1 MTIHTM
7 DVYGHSIIYNMNIVT
22 IWPIYFG
29 EALMYQCK
37 NCNGKI
43 MYLIEERKLAC
54 ESCDSR
60 FDISDYTNES
70 LTAEKSYEINTY
82 VCPQCNGEI
91 VSADEQSVGFC
102 PYCGTQVGLEKHLV
116 NAEKPKHIL
125 PFSKTKSDCREAYAK
140 AIEKVPFL
148 PQEMKEPGALEHFI
162 GVYMPF
168 WLYNAQTGC
177 HFSGKG
183 HTSKKIE
190 EGKKEYLITDYYT
203 KEYDYEGDFKRY
215 PKDASLC
222 FDDNLSENIL
232 PYSDGSNDLEPF
244 HPAYLCGFYGDLATV
259 PQETYQETVLNE
271 ILEYH
276 HKTGAW
282 DDLDKPNAKQRLKIL
297 EKSKETAR
305 MDAELGMFPV
315 WFMTYRKK
323 NRVSYGI
330 VNGATGSMAMDFPV
344 DIRAFLKS
352 TLLLTVPLFLAC
364 VLWLPA
370 FSIKVLNSVAWFLS
384 ILSMIAASAM
394 QRKRYVRSQN
404 IRTKS
409 SITGTGTNHS
419 ADQMITCGSII
430 VALSIVLF
438 SIARL
443 IFGKLE
449 FFFTVAV
456 FSIVN
461 IRLIVALL
469 LLLFMLIRFS
479 KRTNMAVLV
488 SWVSA
493 MLTGLIARLDPP
505 QDIYYYCA
513 VLLAG
518 LSITCTLLLM
528 TKIQKDFAER
538 KLPFF
543 ERRELK
549 YNE

>member
-1 MTIHTM
+1 
-7 DVYGHSIIYNMNIVT
+7 
-22 IWPIYFG
+22 
-29 EALMYQCK
+29 MYQCK

-43 MYLIEERKLAC
+43 IYLIEEKKLAC

-60 FDISDYTNES
+60 FNISDYTDES
-70 LTAEKSYEINTY
+70 MTAENSYEINTY

-91 VSADEQSVGFC
+91 VSADEQAVGFC

-116 NAEKPKHIL
+116 SAEKPKYIL

-168 WLYNAQTGC
+168 WLYNVQVGS

-183 HTSKKIE
+183 HTSKIIKE
-190 EGKKEYLITDYYT
+190 RKKEYTITDYYT

-232 PYSDGSNDLEPF
+232 PYSDSSNDLETF

-282 DDLDKPNAKQRLKIL
+282 DDLDEPNGKQRLKIL
-297 EKSKETAR
+297 EKSKATAG
-305 MDAELGMFPV
+305 MDAELGMLPV

-330 VNGATGSMAMDFPV
+330 VNGKTGSMAMDFPV
-344 DIRAFLKS
+344 DIMAFLKS
-352 TLLLTVPLFLAC
+352 TLLLAVPLFLAC

-370 FSIKVLNSVAWFLS
+370 FYIKVLNTVAWFLS
-384 ILSMIAASAM
+384 ILAMIVASAM
-394 QRKRYVRSQN
+394 QRKRYVRNQN
-404 IRTKS
+404 ILTKG
-409 SITGTGTNHS
+409 SIIGTGTNHS
-419 ADQMITCGSII
+419 SFQMITGGSII
-430 VALSIVLF
+430 IALFIMLF
-438 SIARL
+438 SIVRL
-443 IFGKLE
+443 IFGELGA
-449 FFFTVAV
+449 FLTVAA
-456 FSIVN
+456 FLIVN
-461 IRLIVALL
+461 FRLIVALL
-469 LLLFMLIRFS
+469 LLLFVLIRFS
-479 KRTNMAVLV
+479 MRTNMAVLA
-488 SWVSA
+488 SWFSA

-518 LSITCTLLLM
+518 LSITGTLLLM

-543 ERRELK
+543 ERSELK